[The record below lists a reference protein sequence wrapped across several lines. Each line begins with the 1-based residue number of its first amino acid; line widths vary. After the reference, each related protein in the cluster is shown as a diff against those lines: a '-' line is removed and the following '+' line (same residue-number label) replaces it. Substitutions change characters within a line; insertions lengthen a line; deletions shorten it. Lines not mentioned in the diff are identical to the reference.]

1 MQHHEA
7 AILTLLLNMNKNLRE
22 NEAQITLALFLQL
35 LVRILEISNCYIQK
49 LHILL

>member
-22 NEAQITLALFLQL
+22 NEAQTTLAIFPTATAVGQ
-35 LVRILEISNCYIQK
+35 NT
-49 LHILL
+49 